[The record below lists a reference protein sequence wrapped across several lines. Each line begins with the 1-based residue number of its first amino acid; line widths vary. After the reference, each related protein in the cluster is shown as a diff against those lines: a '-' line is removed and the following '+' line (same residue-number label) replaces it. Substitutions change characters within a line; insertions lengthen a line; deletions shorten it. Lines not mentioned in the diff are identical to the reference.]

1 MVIYNQGISQKAS
14 GTNRALFCALE
25 RAGPTERSR
34 MEEYINR
41 IYNMDCIAGMAMY
54 PDKSI
59 DMILCDLPYGITDC
73 KWDNVIPFPD
83 LWRQYLRIIKDNGAI
98 VLTACQPFTTR
109 LISSQPKLF
118 RYCWYWYKNMPTGFA
133 NAKRQPLR
141 CIEEV
146 CVFYKHQPTYNPQG
160 IIVLDKP
167 IKRRGK
173 SLPKYGD
180 SVYRMDGSLSHDTET
195 CIVHYPRQ
203 LLEIKCERGL
213 HPTQKPVA
221 LFEYLIRTYTNP
233 GELVLDSCMGSGT
246 TAVACIRSGRKF
258 TGFEMDTQYYQ
269 TAIER
274 IKTVQE

>member
-1 MVIYNQGISQKAS
+1 MN
-14 GTNRALFCALE
+14 
-25 RAGPTERSR
+25 
-34 MEEYINR
+34 YINK
-41 IYNMDCIAGMAMY
+41 IFNMDCIAGMAMY
-54 PDKSI
+54 PNRSI
-59 DMILCDLPYGITDC
+59 DMILSDLPYGITDC
-73 KWDNVIPFPD
+73 RWDSLLPFNK
-83 LWRQYLRIIKDNGAI
+83 LWKQYLRIIKDNGAI

-109 LISSQPKLF
+109 LISSQPKIF
-118 RYCWYWYKNMPTGFA
+118 RYCWYWYKNMVTGFA
-133 NAKRQPLR
+133 FAKHQPLR

-146 CVFYKHQPTYNPQG
+146 CVFYKHAPTYNPQG

-167 IKRRGK
+167 IKCRGK
-173 SLPKYGD
+173 PIPKHGD
-180 SVYRMDGSLSHDTET
+180 SVYRMDGSLGKDTET

-246 TAVACIRSGRKF
+246 TAVACIRSGRKY
-258 TGFEMDTQYYQ
+258 TGFETDPEYYK

-274 IKTVQE
+274 TKNASPGAEAV